1 MEHPTRRELLGIG
14 SAALL
19 APLAAARPLDAQ
31 VTGGGAQPRIKIA
44 VSTYSV
50 LALPHRQVSD

>member
-19 APLAAARPLDAQ
+19 APLAAARPLDAA
-31 VTGGGAQPRIKIA
+31 GAGP
-44 VSTYSV
+44 ST
-50 LALPHRQVSD
+50 RR